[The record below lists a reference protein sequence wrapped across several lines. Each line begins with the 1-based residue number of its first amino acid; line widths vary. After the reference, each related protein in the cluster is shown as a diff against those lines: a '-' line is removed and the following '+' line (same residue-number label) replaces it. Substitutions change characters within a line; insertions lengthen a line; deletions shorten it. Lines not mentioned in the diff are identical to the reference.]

1 MYITITVLVT
11 LKVAV
16 DDYEEYKISFTPL
29 PQLWLGNASA
39 MGGWGHLLV
48 RALVHVESRFP
59 EGPRC
64 CIGSLSPKSV
74 FFLTAG

>member
-16 DDYEEYKISFTPL
+16 DDYEEYKKSFTPL

-39 MGGWGHLLV
+39 MGGWDHLLV
-48 RALVHVESRFP
+48 TALVHVESRFP

-64 CIGSLSPKSV
+64 CRESLSPKSV